1 LKKRF
6 LIVFVLLVF
15 VNHGY
20 GQSLGLFSRP
30 KGTHVTNLTAADSL
44 RRHSNIAYFTSFPTE
59 GGFVLSVD
67 QTKVE
72 VLHGPLYDGAREYY
86 VQVPVKL
93 TNTSADTLRYLSMSC
108 SWWDIYRTDNQKLNI
123 FSPNICFKNSPITC
137 LVPPH
142 QFVIRNIIVLVP
154 KETASVIFKIGMTV
168 QRKFENSL
176 LKDRILLSSIT
187 PADQHVI
194 WSNYILVSQW
204 KVKKAGSSLML

>member
-1 LKKRF
+1 MA
-6 LIVFVLLVF
+6 
-15 VNHGY
+15 VNCGY
-20 GQSLGLFSRP
+20 AQDLTFKPGRIIA
-30 KGTHVTNLTAADSL
+30 KLTAADSL
-44 RRHSNIAYFTSFPTE
+44 CRNSRITYFTVSPPAVE
-59 GGFVLSVD
+59 GFILSVD

-142 QFVIRNIIVLVP
+142 QFVIRNFIVLVP
-154 KETASVIFKIGMTV
+154 KEMASVIFKIGMTV
-168 QRKFENSL
+168 QRKFDNNL
-176 LKDRILLSSIT
+176 LKEKILLSSIT

-194 WSNYILVSQW
+194 WSNYVLVSQW
-204 KVKKAGSSLML
+204 KAKKNKKYNL